1 MEQNDI
7 LLSQINDEAKKT
19 LAETIWGKPANDII
33 TGISNN
39 STVPAN
45 RSIWELV
52 QNARDVSYEGGK
64 AQIRFIRK
72 ENEFV
77 FEHNG
82 QPFDRKSIQSLI
94 LQTSSK
100 VRNDIVK
107 VGQYGTGFLTTHK
120 FGLRFKLEGAL
131 KVVQDKNL
139 YYNFGKD
146 DEEFIIDR
154 SFTEK
159 KDLSLAIQRQIDK
172 EQAWGND
179 LSKLVNIPAEK
190 TVFTYLHD
198 HEIEKKNV
206 KEAFEKSPA
215 LAPFVLSLN
224 PYVGGIVFEDA
235 VDNTCKSFFIGERKT
250 TWENESMALERVTVI
265 LKEMSDETKESINE
279 TKLFLLKSKNE
290 IDDSTKESKVTVIM
304 PFSSTKDNSIDYN
317 FLTENLP
324 QLYLYLPLLGTE
336 NWGWNYIIHAPGFT
350 CDKDTRDSLLFVG
363 NGQNNDYQA
372 EQNRN
377 LINLAGKMIQEYF
390 ASCLSQINDR
400 KYLGRVH
407 FMPAPQERLKEYYS
421 QLQKN
426 WVEYFEQQPLVAHG
440 FGYITVSA
448 VKVLDAEMYGACEN
462 DSLLLDAVYT
472 LLCKEEHK
480 MVLPE
485 RQDIIHWSHYIDEW
499 YEGEKNA
506 HTISF
511 KDICE
516 KIKSTE
522 LCVDD
527 ILWLHPICQYLKEHP
542 HNDIPL
548 KSIVPNQNMK
558 LTDADLVR
566 PVKFNPTFCEVM
578 RRLVPAEVERF
589 VHDDFT
595 DVMSEADE
603 YDREK
608 AKTALTA
615 CVTEINH
622 NYSSL
627 KYDIISNSEFDKSKY
642 EKQYLS
648 EATIHALL
656 DLYKMLLPIG
666 GTGFTSKMFELLETF
681 YNYYPITSD
690 RAEKEEF
697 DIRNCYT
704 PLINDSLFHFTLMK
718 EEDKNSLRDW
728 LSDTVRELK
737 VYSDANYFL
746 HNYTVY
752 PDQKGVYK
760 YSSQL
765 KKQLDMPER
774 LKEIYYKICGKD
786 IQEQLVAQDFQS
798 HFVET
803 ATLSGQE
810 LADEIQKP
818 FTESDVCSIEN
829 NKHQELYVEII
840 EKCSLPEEGPLWKRL
855 FSPIFAKRAI
865 LMLSIIDS
873 PQKRESIFQIIKVQD
888 SDKLEAIAELSKSDD
903 LERIIQL
910 GKEARDR
917 EIRDNNDFEFKK
929 KLGLYVEEYLLAQ
942 LEKVLGDNKLKVSV
956 IDDQGGQDLKV
967 IANDK
972 VLYYIEVKSRWA
984 TDRSVLMSTLQ
995 HKTSYREKEHYAL
1008 CAVDMSHF
1016 DKTLVEHHIY
1026 PDIDIIKDN
1035 INVLMR
1041 IGELNDRMRDAVEE
1055 HDEKEVHITSGYQ
1068 VLVPQDVIE
1077 EESIPFDSFIAKLKE
1092 IVKDKI
1098 EEDRKLDK

>member
-1 MEQNDI
+1 MEQSDE
-7 LLSQINDEAKKT
+7 LLFRIDNEAIKT
-19 LAETIWGKPANDII
+19 LADTMWGKPANDII

-52 QNARDVSYEGGK
+52 QNARDVSYEGRK
-64 AQIRFIRK
+64 AEIRFIRK

-82 QPFDRKSIQSLI
+82 QPFDRMSILSLI
-94 LQTSSK
+94 IQTSSK

-131 KVVQDKNL
+131 KVVQDQNL

-146 DEEFIIDR
+146 DEGFIIDR
-154 SFTEK
+154 SFTNRSE
-159 KDLSLAIQRQIDK
+159 LSSAIQDQVNK
-172 EQAWGND
+172 EQAWGKD
-179 LSKLVNIPAEK
+179 LSKLVYTPAEK

-198 HEIEKKNV
+198 HEIEKQNV

-215 LAPFVLSLN
+215 LVPFVLALN

-235 VDNTCKSFFIGERKT
+235 VDNTCMSYSVGERRT
-250 TWENESMALERVTVI
+250 TWENDSIALEKVTII
-265 LKEMSDETKESINE
+265 LKELSNETKESYTE
-279 TKLFLLKSKNE
+279 TNLFLLKSKIE
-290 IDDSTKESKVTVIM
+290 IDDATKESKVTVIM
-304 PFSSTKDNSIDYN
+304 PFSSTKDDSIDYYQ
-317 FLTENLP
+317 LAGNLP

-350 CDKDTRDSLLFVG
+350 CDKDTRDSLLFMG

-377 LINLAGKMIQEYF
+377 LIGLAGKMIQEYF
-390 ASCLSQINDR
+390 ASCLSLINDR

-407 FMPAPQERLKEYYS
+407 FMPAPQERIKEYYS
-421 QLQKN
+421 QLQKK
-426 WVEYFEQQPLVAHG
+426 WVDYFEQQPLVAHG
-440 FGYITVSA
+440 DKYIKVSD
-448 VKVLDAEMYGACEN
+448 VKVLDTEMYGACED
-462 DSLLLDAVYT
+462 DSLLLDAVYE

-485 RQDIIHWSHYIDEW
+485 KRDLIHWSHYIDEW
-499 YEGEKNA
+499 YVGEMNT
-506 HTISF
+506 HTITF

-527 ILWLHPICQYLKEHP
+527 ISWLHPICQYLKEHP

-558 LTDADLVR
+558 LIDADLVR

-578 RRLVPAEVERF
+578 RRLVPEEVERF

-608 AKTALTA
+608 AKMALTA

-622 NYSSL
+622 DYSSL
-627 KYDIISNSEFDKSKY
+627 KNDIIGNSEFDKSKY

-648 EATIHALL
+648 EATVHAIL

-681 YNYYPITSD
+681 YHYYPITSD

-718 EEDKNSLRDW
+718 EENKNSLRDW
-728 LSDTVRELK
+728 LSNMVRELK
-737 VYSDANYFL
+737 EYSDANYFL

-765 KKQLDMPER
+765 KKQLDMPNR
-774 LKEIYYKICGKD
+774 LKEIYYTICGKD

-829 NKHQELYVEII
+829 NKHQEMYVEII

-855 FSPIFAKRAI
+855 FSSIFAKRAI

-910 GKEARDR
+910 GKEARNR
-917 EIRDNNDFEFKK
+917 EIREKNDFEFKK
-929 KLGLYVEEYLLAQ
+929 KLGWYVESYLLEQ
-942 LEKVLGDNKLKVSV
+942 LNMILGNNKLRVSV
-956 IDDQGGQDLKV
+956 IDEQGGQDLKV
-967 IANDK
+967 IVNDK
-972 VLYYIEVKSRWA
+972 VIYFIEVKSRWA
-984 TDRSVLMSTLQ
+984 TDRSVLMSTDQ

-1016 DKTLVEHHIY
+1016 DKTLVEQHIY

-1035 INVLMR
+1035 ISVLMR

-1055 HDEKEVHITSGYQ
+1055 HDEKEVHIASGYQ
-1068 VLVPQDVIE
+1068 VLVSQDVIK
-1077 EESIPFDSFIAKLKE
+1077 EESISFDSFIAKLKE
-1092 IVKDKI
+1092 IVKYEI
-1098 EEDRKLDK
+1098 GQDREY

>member
-1 MEQNDI
+1 MEQSDE
-7 LLSQINDEAKKT
+7 LLFQIDNEAIKT
-19 LAETIWGKPANDII
+19 LADTMWGKPANDII

-52 QNARDVSYEGGK
+52 QNARDVSYEGRK
-64 AQIRFIRK
+64 AEIRFIRK

-82 QPFDRKSIQSLI
+82 QPFDRMSILSLI
-94 LQTSSK
+94 IQTSSK

-131 KVVQDKNL
+131 KVVQDQNL

-146 DEEFIIDR
+146 DEGFIIDR
-154 SFTEK
+154 SFTNRSE
-159 KDLSLAIQRQIDK
+159 LSSAIQDQVNK
-172 EQAWGND
+172 EQAWGKD
-179 LSKLVNIPAEK
+179 LSKLVYTPAEK

-198 HEIEKKNV
+198 HEIEKQNV

-215 LAPFVLSLN
+215 LVPFVLALN

-235 VDNTCKSFFIGERKT
+235 VDNTCMSYSIGERRT
-250 TWENESMALERVTVI
+250 TWENDSIALEKVTII
-265 LKEMSDETKESINE
+265 LKELSNETKESYTE
-279 TKLFLLKSKNE
+279 TNLFLLKSKIETDN
-290 IDDSTKESKVTVIM
+290 STKESKVTVIM
-304 PFSSTKDNSIDYN
+304 PFSSTKYNSMDYN
-317 FLTENLP
+317 QLADNLP

-377 LINLAGKMIQEYF
+377 LIGLAGKMIQEYF
-390 ASCLSQINDR
+390 ASQLSSINDR

-440 FGYITVSA
+440 EEYISVSD
-448 VKVLDAEMYGACEN
+448 VKVLDTEMYVACET
-462 DSLLLDAVYT
+462 DSLLLDAVYAF
-472 LLCKEEHK
+472 LCKEEHK

-485 RQDIIHWSHYIDEW
+485 KQDLIHWSHYIDEW

-522 LCVDD
+522 LCVGD
-527 ILWLHPICQYLKEHP
+527 ISWLHPICQYLKEHP

-558 LTDADLVR
+558 LIDADLVR
-566 PVKFNPTFCEVM
+566 PVKFNPTFSEVM

-615 CVTEINH
+615 FITGLN
-622 NYSSL
+622 NDSTNL
-627 KYDIISNSEFDKSKY
+627 KSAIISNVKFDKTEY
-642 EKQYLS
+642 EKLYLK
-648 EATIHALL
+648 ETIVSAIL
-656 DLYKMLLPIG
+656 DLYKMLLPID
-666 GTGFTSKMFELLETF
+666 GTGFTSKVFCLLENY
-681 YNYYPITSD
+681 YNYYPDTKD
-690 RAEKEEF
+690 RVEKESF
-697 DIRNCYT
+697 DIRNCYI
-704 PLINDSLFHFTLMK
+704 PLINDSLLHFTLV
-718 EEDKNSLRDW
+718 EDKGFLQDW
-728 LSDTVRELK
+728 IFNIVRELSQ
-737 VYSDANYFL
+737 YSEANSFL
-746 HNYTVY
+746 RNYTVY

-760 YSSQL
+760 YSCQL
-765 KKQLDMPER
+765 KKQQSMPER
-774 LKEIYYKICGKD
+774 LKEIYHTICEKD
-786 IQEQLVAQDFQS
+786 IREQLVAEKYQGY
-798 HFVET
+798 FVET
-803 ATLSGQE
+803 ATLNGQE
-810 LADEIQKP
+810 LAEEIQKP
-818 FTESDVCSIEN
+818 FTESDVRSIEKN
-829 NKHQELYVEII
+829 PHQQLFVEII
-840 EKCSLPEEGPLWKRL
+840 EKFSHPVEGSLWRTL
-855 FSPIFAKRAI
+855 FSAI
-865 LMLSIIDS
+865 YECKASLMLSVINS
-873 PQKRESIFQIIKVQD
+873 PQKRESIFQIMKVQD
-888 SDKLEAIAELSKSDD
+888 SCKLKAIADLSERDD
-903 LERIIQL
+903 LERVIQL
-910 GKEARDR
+910 GKIARDS
-917 EIRDNNDFEFKK
+917 EIREKNDFEFKK
-929 KLGLYVEEYLLAQ
+929 ELGWYVEDYLLTQ
-942 LEKVLGDNKLKVSV
+942 LDMVLGDNELKVSV

-967 IANDK
+967 MVNGK
-972 VLYYIEVKSRWA
+972 VIYFIEVKSRWA

-1016 DKTLVEHHIY
+1016 DKALVEQHIY
-1026 PDIDIIKDN
+1026 PDIDIIKDK
-1035 INVLMR
+1035 ISVLMR

-1055 HDEKEVHITSGYQ
+1055 HDEKEVHIASGYQ
-1068 VLVPQDVIE
+1068 VLVSQDVIK
-1077 EESIPFDSFIAKLKE
+1077 EESISFDSFIAKLKE
-1092 IVKDKI
+1092 IVKYEI
-1098 EEDRKLDK
+1098 GQDREY